1 MSFIDKSEQNM
12 KKYNSSFKEEEKS
25 TLLLK
30 EVTGGSVAGF
40 VGGAGMGIDT
50 LFAGPFHP
58 DSGHG
63 SKNKQLLAKQ
73 LKDRRKLRK
82 DLTSDRDDVIDD
94 YSGIPD
100 PVGGYYETDTKFAEL
115 AYDELEVRNQMAKE
129 YSDESTPPQDIDW
142 KSSGWDY
149 DYDENEIYI
158 EEEDFINTSETNM
171 EQVDT
176 DIKYDENES
185 YIEEEDFI
193 NTSETNMDYVNINL
207 KYDNFDETMG
217 RNIRNKMFQKVEK
230 IIDEEEIQ
238 IDNKSFVEKSKTNI
252 DKIIDEEAF
261 IKHTGISLK
270 TIYKNDIGLSIHIG
284 D

>member
-30 EVTGGSVAGF
+30 EVTGGTIAGF
-40 VGGAGMGIDT
+40 VGGKGMGIDA

-58 DSGHG
+58 DSGYG

-73 LKDRRKLRK
+73 LKDRREKRK
-82 DLTSDRDDVIDD
+82 DLESDRDDVIDD
-94 YSGIPD
+94 YSGLPD
-100 PVGGYYETDTKFAEL
+100 PVGGYYETDTEFVEL
-115 AYDELEVRNQMAKE
+115 AYDELEARNQMAVDYNIE
-129 YSDESTPPQDIDW
+129 NTPPADIEW
-142 KSSGWDY
+142 KSSSWDY
-149 DYDENEIYI
+149 DYDEIISYI

-171 EQVDT
+171 EQVDA
-176 DIKYDENES
+176 DLKYDEIES

-193 NTSETNMDYVNINL
+193 NTSETNMDYINLDL
-207 KYDNFDETMG
+207 KYDEFDETMG
-217 RNIRNKMFQKVEK
+217 RNIRNKMFQRIEK

-252 DKIIDEEAF
+252 DNIIDEETF
-261 IKHTGISLK
+261 IKNSGISLK
-270 TIYKNDIGLSIHIG
+270 TIYKNDIGLSINIG
-284 D
+284 S